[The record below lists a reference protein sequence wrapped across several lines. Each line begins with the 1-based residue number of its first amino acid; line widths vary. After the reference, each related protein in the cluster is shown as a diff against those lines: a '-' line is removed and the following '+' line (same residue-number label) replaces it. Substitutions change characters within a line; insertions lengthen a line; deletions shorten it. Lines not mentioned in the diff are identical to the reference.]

1 MYGLDRKIER
11 DKGTKIGEKIYFLFI
26 SAFNLLL
33 SERLLFL
40 FTQMTRNLLRNQF
53 LPIPTLKFEQKQ
65 LTKLLLIQ
73 FDSIKMPP
81 LLLLPVVHV

>member
-11 DKGTKIGEKIYFLFI
+11 DKGTKIGGKIYFLFI

-53 LPIPTLKFEQKQ
+53 LPIPTLK
-65 LTKLLLIQ
+65 I
-73 FDSIKMPP
+73 
-81 LLLLPVVHV
+81 